1 MIFIHD
7 ILGNDV
13 MQKSVDEL
21 LYNTRNVHG
30 LFACIEYGKLL
41 LYISEAYDSMGKY
54 QEAVRLIKDY
64 HEKAF
69 GNQNEISFSI
79 EQQN

>member
-30 LFACIEYGKLL
+30 LLL
-41 LYISEAYDSMGKY
+41 VLNMVNYYFISARHMILWEN
-54 QEAVRLIKDY
+54 IKKQFD
-64 HEKAF
+64 
-69 GNQNEISFSI
+69 
-79 EQQN
+79 

>member
-21 LYNTRNVHG
+21 
-30 LFACIEYGKLL
+30 CIIQGMYMDFLL
-41 LYISEAYDSMGKY
+41 VLNMVNYYFISARHMILWEN
-54 QEAVRLIKDY
+54 IKKQFD
-64 HEKAF
+64 
-69 GNQNEISFSI
+69 
-79 EQQN
+79 